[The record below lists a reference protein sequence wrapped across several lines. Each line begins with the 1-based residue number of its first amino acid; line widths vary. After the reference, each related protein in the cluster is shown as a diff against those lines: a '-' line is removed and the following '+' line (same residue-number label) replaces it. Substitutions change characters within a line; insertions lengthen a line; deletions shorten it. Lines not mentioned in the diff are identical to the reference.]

1 MPCLSA
7 FGFILWLPFCLL
19 FELLLFS
26 IKKLKLNFLPSSPEI
41 LRQMFWRSLN
51 KVVVVKVLCQVQP
64 VIQIKSGS
72 IAKLQCVYF

>member
-1 MPCLSA
+1 MHLD
-7 FGFILWLPFCLL
+7 LFCGCHFAYC

-26 IKKLKLNFLPSSPEI
+26 IKKLQLNFLPTSPEI

-72 IAKLQCVYF
+72 TAKLQCVYF